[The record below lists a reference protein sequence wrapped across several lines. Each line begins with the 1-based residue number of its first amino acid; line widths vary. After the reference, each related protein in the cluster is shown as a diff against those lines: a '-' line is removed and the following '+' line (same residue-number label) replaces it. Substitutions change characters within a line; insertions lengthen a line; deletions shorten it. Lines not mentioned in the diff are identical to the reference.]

1 MKVRELVEKLQEIE
15 EKYADGSTFDVYIDA
30 GDINL
35 LEINTVYAG
44 SAWNVVISPEE
55 IDEED

>member
-1 MKVRELVEKLQEIE
+1 MRVRELIEKLQEIE
-15 EKYADGSTFDVYIDA
+15 EKYPDGYTFDVYIDA

-35 LEINTVYAG
+35 LEVKTVYAG
-44 SAWNVVISPEE
+44 STWNVVISPEE